1 MSADASA
8 FFHYRASGRMR
19 ASMQPMDRRDHWNRV
34 YQTKAPDSVS
44 WYQRRPD
51 VSLELIAASGI
62 AKDAGIIDV
71 GGGASLL
78 VDNLLNLGYSNVAV
92 LDISGAALDTSRTR
106 LGARAVA
113 VEWFEADV
121 TTFEPPH
128 RYALWH
134 DRAAFHFLTR
144 TTDRASYVE
153 TLRKALTPGG
163 TAIIA
168 TFALDGPPKCSGLD
182 VVRYDERSIAVE
194 LGAEFELLEVRRE
207 AHVTPGKAEQKFRY
221 FRFERHNA

>member
-1 MSADASA
+1 MN
-8 FFHYRASGRMR
+8 
-19 ASMQPMDRRDHWNRV
+19 RREHWNHV

-62 AKDAGIIDV
+62 AKDAGIVDV
-71 GGGASLL
+71 GGGASVL
-78 VDNLLNLGYSNVAV
+78 VDHLLELGYSNLAV
-92 LDISGAALDTSRTR
+92 LDVSGAALNASRSR
-106 LGARAVA
+106 LAARAAA
-113 VEWFEADV
+113 VEWFEADA

-134 DRAAFHFLTR
+134 DRAAFHFLTDAG
-144 TTDRASYVE
+144 DRARYVA
-153 TLRKALTPGG
+153 TLRRTLAPGG

-182 VVRYDERSIAVE
+182 VVRYDEQSIASE
-194 LGAEFELLEVRRE
+194 LGAEFELREVRRE
-207 AHVTPGKAEQKFRY
+207 AHVTPGRAEQQFRY
-221 FRFERHNA
+221 FRFERRVA

>member
-1 MSADASA
+1 MN
-8 FFHYRASGRMR
+8 
-19 ASMQPMDRRDHWNRV
+19 RREHWNRV
-34 YQTKAPDSVS
+34 YQTRAPDSVS

-62 AKDAGIIDV
+62 AKDAGIIDI
-71 GGGASLL
+71 GGGASVL
-78 VDNLLNLGYSNVAV
+78 VDHLLDLGYTNLAV
-92 LDISGAALDTSRTR
+92 LDLAGAALNACRLR
-106 LGARAVA
+106 LGALAAA

-134 DRAAFHFLTR
+134 DRAAFHFLTDAA
-144 TTDRASYVE
+144 DRARYVA
-153 TLRKALTPGG
+153 TLRKTLKPGG

-182 VVRYDERSIAVE
+182 VVRYDEQSIAVE
-194 LGAEFELLEVRRE
+194 LGDGFELRGVRRE
-207 AHVTPGKAEQKFRY
+207 IHITPGKAEQRFSY
-221 FRFERHNA
+221 FRFERPVARAAR